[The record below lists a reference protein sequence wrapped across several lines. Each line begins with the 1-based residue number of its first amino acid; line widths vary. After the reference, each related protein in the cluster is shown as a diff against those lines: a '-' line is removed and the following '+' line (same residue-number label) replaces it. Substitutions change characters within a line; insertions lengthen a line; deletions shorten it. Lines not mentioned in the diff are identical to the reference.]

1 MWICGGRSQNRRYGC
16 GCWCWWW
23 CCRLDLAGAHGAG
36 EGVVVGG
43 VSGGCIVLQPSV
55 EVLKVL
61 LLLQL
66 DGVVGVYCTCS
77 VIKYTVM

>member
-1 MWICGGRSQNRRYGC
+1 MAVAAGVGGVLAGS
-16 GCWCWWW
+16 
-23 CCRLDLAGAHGAG
+23 DVAGAHGAG

-43 VSGGCIVLQPSV
+43 VSGGGSVAQPSL

-61 LLLQL
+61 LLLLL

-77 VIKYTVM
+77 VIKYTAM